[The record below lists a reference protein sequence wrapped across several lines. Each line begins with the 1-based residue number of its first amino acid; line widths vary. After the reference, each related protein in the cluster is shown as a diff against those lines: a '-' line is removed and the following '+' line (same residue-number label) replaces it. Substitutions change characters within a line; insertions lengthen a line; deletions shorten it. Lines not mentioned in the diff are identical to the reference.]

1 MGRHNYNKWMVM
13 ALSWAVGLAVA
24 GLPVARAGIIYQD
37 NFNHNGDLNGS
48 APAPIN
54 SEGSTWTSVA
64 GEFTTS
70 TTNGGEA
77 IVSSAPG
84 ANISNNGSAYL
95 PISLT
100 GNTTYTLTATLA
112 PDTSGNWLALGF
124 GGTSTGNAN
133 SGSTM
138 AWLLYDYN
146 GLNQSG
152 SIQTFYG
159 GGTDNGHGYT
169 PPSGDQPD
177 TFTVSVNAATGQVD
191 FTDSLGV
198 ITGQSFPSALSST
211 QISSI
216 SSVLIGQNTGGGTFQ
231 NFELSTSTVPEPGTG
246 AMLLAGLAAVL
257 FLSKVP
263 RRLGRQPAQTM
274 PQP

>member
-1 MGRHNYNKWMVM
+1 MAGHNYNKWMVM
-13 ALSWAVGLAVA
+13 AVSWAVGLALA

-37 NFNHNGDLNGS
+37 NFNRSGDLNGS
-48 APAPIN
+48 APAPTN
-54 SEGSTWTSVA
+54 SGGATWTSVA

-77 IVSSAPG
+77 IVSSSPG
-84 ANISNNGSAYL
+84 AGISNNGGAYL
-95 PISLT
+95 PISLA

-112 PDTSGNWLALGF
+112 PDTSSNWLALGF

-133 SGSTM
+133 SSSTM
-138 AWLLYDYN
+138 AWLLYDYSTT
-146 GLNQSG
+146 GSGG